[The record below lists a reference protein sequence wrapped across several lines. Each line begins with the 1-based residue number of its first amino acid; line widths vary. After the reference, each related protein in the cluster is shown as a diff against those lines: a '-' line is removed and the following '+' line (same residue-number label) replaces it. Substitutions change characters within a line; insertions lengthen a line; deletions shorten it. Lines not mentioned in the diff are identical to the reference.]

1 MSRPAV
7 VNSLDFCAAEM
18 ARLRARVCI
27 HCCLRNVFA
36 PCSYECVGSSAA
48 FTRLIERA
56 PASLD
61 SLAHAGDVAQFLTA
75 DTSDSVPFDLVLLPL
90 WRWSLGG
97 RAGLA
102 SADALIT
109 AAYRK
114 IKRGGTLLV
123 FEVDA
128 TAGVFACRAE
138 VRAQLPAA
146 VHESAHSFPAS
157 SRSGTAVSGAGAGS
171 PSCFKRCDG
180 MPQLDAPALYAAL
193 SRADDATAKG
203 ESESDATVQT
213 DEPLLFCEPADAG
226 VDLTAAV
233 AETERAIQAA
243 AAAIA
248 AGRSSPKKPSERVRV
263 RLQAACAALT
273 EAYGCDAQQI
283 LASYP
288 AVAASLLDEL
298 TRLSLFNVRSKA
310 GADGTAGGDD
320 GAGVAPVVG
329 HVPMRVWHVMRA
341 SAAQAAALRQRDVAL
356 AAAARAAAERSGDSD
371 GADAAA
377 SGSGASGKGG
387 LLSAVPVLD
396 AFSSVAYSAL
406 EVVTKRTMGGVSS
419 LSTLL
424 SVSATSTTQAAGA
437 PRPLSGSSSPVVSQE
452 AIEAAKNRAPGT
464 KWWLLGCESGG
475 EADGSTV
482 STSASDNKGDVASFS
497 PYWHRLPT
505 GSARAFLSRSYRTFP
520 FALPPMP
527 LLYAVPGV
535 LSYDAEGAHQLPC
548 RRRQS
553 AASGHA
559 AIADKAAVPARGRS
573 LPGSASAGTKVAS
586 GAAGVVGATGGTLAT
601 FDPWFPLGSE
611 RGFLNLGLASWVVQ
625 RAEWSRRPAGYTH
638 PPYPED
644 VDEELEEM
652 LGELTDTGVR
662 ELALPGPVRLPDMLD
677 MLLDCWSP
685 ISNDSDSDP
694 DW

>member
-1 MSRPAV
+1 
-7 VNSLDFCAAEM
+7 
-18 ARLRARVCI
+18 
-27 HCCLRNVFA
+27 
-36 PCSYECVGSSAA
+36 
-48 FTRLIERA
+48 
-56 PASLD
+56 
-61 SLAHAGDVAQFLTA
+61 LTA
-75 DTSDSVPFDLVLLPL
+75 DISDSVPFDLVLLPL
-90 WRWSLGG
+90 WRWSLASGT
-97 RAGLA
+97 GLP
-102 SADALIT
+102 STDALIT

-114 IKRGGTLLV
+114 IKRGGTLLI

-146 VHESAHSFPAS
+146 VHEAAHSFPAS

-180 MPQLDAPALYAAL
+180 TPQLDAPALYAAL

-203 ESESDATVQT
+203 ESESGATVQN

-233 AETERAIQAA
+233 AETERALQDA

-248 AGRSSPKKPSERVRV
+248 AGRSTPKKSSERVRV
-263 RLQAACAALT
+263 RLQAASAALS

-310 GADGTAGGDD
+310 GANGTSGGGDD

-329 HVPMRVWHVMRA
+329 HVPLRVWHVMRA
-341 SAAQAAALRQRDVAL
+341 SATQAAALRQRDVAL
-356 AAAARAAAERSGDSD
+356 ATAARAAAERSGDD
-371 GADAAA
+371 AGADAGA
-377 SGSGASGKGG
+377 SGSGASGTGG

-424 SVSATSTTQAAGA
+424 SVSAASTTQVAAA
-437 PRPLSGSSSPVVSQE
+437 PRPLSGSSSPVVSHE
-452 AIEAAKNRAPGT
+452 AIEAARNRAPGT
-464 KWWLLGCESGG
+464 KWWLLGCDSGG
-475 EADGSTV
+475 EVDGSPG
-482 STSASDNKGDVASFS
+482 STSASNSKGAVAGFS

-520 FALPPMP
+520 FALPPLP

-548 RRRQS
+548 RRRQGV
-553 AASGHA
+553 ASGHA
-559 AIADKAAVPARGRS
+559 AITDGGKAAVPARGRS
-573 LPGSASAGTKVAS
+573 LPGSTSSAGTKAAS
-586 GAAGVVGATGGTLAT
+586 GAAGVMGVTGATPPALAT
-601 FDPWFPLGSE
+601 FDPWFPLGSG